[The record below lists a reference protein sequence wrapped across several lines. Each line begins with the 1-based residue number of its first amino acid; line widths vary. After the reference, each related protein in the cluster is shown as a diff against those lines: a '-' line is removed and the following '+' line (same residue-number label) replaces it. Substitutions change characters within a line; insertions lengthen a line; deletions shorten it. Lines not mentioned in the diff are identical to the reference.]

1 LGNIGKENRAGIAYL
16 VSLIN
21 QNNPKVVGVDSFFK
35 SPKDSIGDLLLEE
48 AFAGVKNLIL
58 ANKNDYKS
66 DPVEG
71 EDKNL
76 LFDTIVYSLPR
87 FTKYGKSAS
96 VNFITAAADQED
108 LKMCRTFAP
117 KEIVNY

>member
-1 LGNIGKENRAGIAYL
+1 MGNIGKENRAGIAYL

-76 LFDTIVYSLPR
+76 LFDTSSRI
-87 FTKYGKSAS
+87 
-96 VNFITAAADQED
+96 
-108 LKMCRTFAP
+108 
-117 KEIVNY
+117 